1 MERMQS
7 TSTPASSPR
16 ATRALRAESLL
27 SRAALGA
34 ALLLGLQLGGVHARA
49 QPAPTATQTPAS
61 QASASAS
68 QPRPGGAGP
77 SQDALRNGSP
87 PQLGA
92 GLTEPDLWPAAD
104 AEGWAKPVLIRWQRS
119 FEDALRIARE
129 TNKPILV
136 AVNMDGEIASEHY
149 AGVRYRDPESAR
161 LFEPYV
167 CIAASVYRHTPRDH
181 DAQGQRV
188 VCPRLGSMTC
198 GEHIQ
203 AEVDLYDKYFD
214 GVRVSPRHLV
224 LEPDGARTSDV
235 YYAWDTASVLT
246 SIRKGAE
253 NRPPP
258 RERPQGDRPLAERAS
273 SRDSLDRDQLET
285 HYVQGDREQ
294 RRALLQAVL
303 AQRVTDQIDLLR
315 IAIFGL
321 DLELARLARQ
331 ALAQSE
337 SEAAV
342 DLIAEAL
349 KIPLPED
356 ERALLVAA
364 SDRLAAKYPRART
377 LTAVHQGL
385 GQQSRWI
392 DLQSAS
398 KSQYEARSAAAD
410 ARAATDLGASLNA
423 RASAAE
429 SQPADADAQLALAE
443 SLLARARAPATKPSF
458 APLLVEDARA
468 SLSAAQQLLAGRAD
482 EAQRW
487 RLAAVS
493 AVLASWSGDQQAARA
508 HAVEAV
514 EGGML
519 RPDPNARSL
528 LEETQV
534 AVVGLFA
541 QARQSAI
548 RNAYRARESWPP
560 EWLADINAAYVFLA
574 QHPLSSAEHL
584 ISLHDFL
591 RWIGAGL
598 RANAVLDAALARFPD
613 SALVHERL
621 RAKALWES
629 GPEGLEAAYSAL
641 LSGLGASR
649 GLERHAGYA
658 SLVAAEHQ
666 RRAGDLEA
674 ALAAYTRAIE
684 AYERYFEA
692 QPDARIE
699 TDHYV
704 AIGLA
709 GRARIALERGD
720 LALATSE
727 LVACFTRSPNSAASP
742 DGLNITPVETSRQ
755 LRSQLEAAGHAEWL
769 AQLQGSLAAL
779 DPALLE
785 KRAYEL
791 EEPVPNSRRNRAA
804 TPGAAGSARNA
815 QPQGTGA
822 RPDAPN

>member
-1 MERMQS
+1 MKPDRMD
-7 TSTPASSPR
+7 TTPVSSRTRRASALCAQA
-16 ATRALRAESLL
+16 ATC
-27 SRAALGA
+27 A
-34 ALLLGLQLGGVHARA
+34 ALLLAAPSSIARA
-49 QPAPTATQTPAS
+49 LAQNSAQTAPGAAAQAPTPAS
-61 QASASAS
+61 APASR
-68 QPRPGGAGP
+68 PRSGGAGP
-77 SQDALRNGSP
+77 SDDALKNGSP
-87 PQLGA
+87 PNLA
-92 GLTEPDLWPAAD
+92 PGLTEPDMWPAAD

-119 FEDALRIARE
+119 FEDALRLARE

-149 AGVRYRDPESAR
+149 AGIRYRDPESAK

-198 GEHIQ
+198 GEHIA
-203 AEVDLYDKYFD
+203 AEVELYEKYFD

-253 NRPPP
+253 NRQPP
-258 RERPQGDRPLAERAS
+258 RERPQGDLPLAQRAS
-273 SRDSLDRDQLET
+273 SRDSLDRDQLELQ
-285 HYVQGDREQ
+285 YVQGDREQ
-294 RRALLQAVL
+294 RRALLEAVR

-321 DLELARLARQ
+321 DLELARFARQ
-331 ALAQSE
+331 VLAQSE

-342 DLIAEAL
+342 DLIADAL

-364 SDRLAAKYPRART
+364 SERLSAKYPRART

-392 DLQSAS
+392 DLQSTS
-398 KSQYEARSAAAD
+398 KSQYEARSRETVDAGAA
-410 ARAATDLGASLNA
+410 LNA
-423 RASAAE
+423 RADVAE
-429 SQPADADAQLALAE
+429 NQPTDADAQLALAE
-443 SLLARARAPATKPSF
+443 SLLVRARSPETKANF
-458 APLLVEDARA
+458 APLLLEDARA
-468 SLSAAQQLLAGRAD
+468 SLSSAQTLLEGRAS
-482 EAQRW
+482 ESQRW
-487 RLAAVS
+487 RLAAVR
-493 AVLASWSGDQQAARA
+493 AVAAAWSGDQEAARA
-508 HAVEAV
+508 LAVEAV

-519 RPDPNARSL
+519 RPDPSAPQL
-528 LEETQV
+528 LDETQV

-548 RNAYRARESWPP
+548 RSAYRARSSWPS

-574 QHPLSSAEHL
+574 QHPLSSADHL

-598 RANAVLDAALARFPD
+598 RANSVLDAALARFPD

-649 GLERHAGYA
+649 VLERHAGYA
-658 SLVAAEHQ
+658 SLVAAEHH
-666 RRAGDLEA
+666 RRAAELDA
-674 ALAAYTRAIE
+674 ALESYGRAIE
-684 AYERYFEA
+684 AYERYLAA
-692 QPDARIE
+692 QPEARVE
-699 TDHYV
+699 ADHFV

-727 LVACFTRSPNSAASP
+727 LVACFARSPSSAASP

-755 LRSQLEAAGHAEWL
+755 LRTQLEAAGAADAL
-769 AQLQGSLAAL
+769 AALDAALGAL

-791 EEPVPNSRRNRAA
+791 EEPVPNSRRNQAA
-804 TPGAAGSARNA
+804 ASSPGAGAPN
-815 QPQGTGA
+815 A
-822 RPDAPN
+822 RPRGAGASAGPR